1 MSKKWKLQFFHTKYR
16 SSHVQRSES
25 RQSWCC
31 CRPWRWWRWS
41 VDLQTDYLLRDLMP
55 CWRWSMPLS
64 SHLGGGRVV
73 QRRRR
78 RRRRRG
84 SPWDLSRLWRWSQT
98 HRHQLLNL
106 QRSLTHV
113 YNYRW
118 SPRQANHTS
127 QGTHFALVSQQMV
140 PKERSIRQVV
150 AIVSNSSKPHLG
162 RSNTCGNSMDL

>member
-1 MSKKWKLQFFHTKYR
+1 ME
-16 SSHVQRSES
+16 VVV
-25 RQSWCC
+25 SWLADGL
-31 CRPWRWWRWS
+31 PAAGS
-41 VDLQTDYLLRDLMP
+41 DAVLT
-55 CWRWSMPLS
+55 PLS

-84 SPWDLSRLWRWSQT
+84 RGGKEERSRGGAHGTCLDFEGGAKLIGTSYWIYRGPYPMFIT
-98 HRHQLLNL
+98 
-106 QRSLTHV
+106 
-113 YNYRW
+113 YRW

-127 QGTHFALVSQQMV
+127 QGKHFALVSQQMV